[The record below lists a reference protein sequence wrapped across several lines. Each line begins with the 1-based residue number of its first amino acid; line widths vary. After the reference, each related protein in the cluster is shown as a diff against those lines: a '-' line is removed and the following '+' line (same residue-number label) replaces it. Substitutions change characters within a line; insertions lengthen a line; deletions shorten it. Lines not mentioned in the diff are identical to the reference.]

1 VEVEWK
7 MLEAGGLA
15 ASITWCMNRGWITKF
30 IAATTMKTI
39 DLKFAEAKRECAQ
52 SLRPT
57 PTPLIP
63 DLALKPGTGT
73 ALRTPVPA
81 NLDIPDVEPRNPDG
95 MSAEQVAFLCLLNL
109 PAILNA
115 WQAAILLGLTEANV
129 PVLVRLGLLEPL
141 VHGRGI
147 PCKFSLPYIKSIGED
162 HWKLFEITNAL
173 IDRSVEKNRKSKKAN
188 P

>member
-1 VEVEWK
+1 MK
-7 MLEAGGLA
+7 NSDYKCA
-15 ASITWCMNRGWITKF
+15 A
-30 IAATTMKTI
+30 
-39 DLKFAEAKRECAQ
+39 AKRECAQ
-52 SLRPT
+52 SLRPSKT
-57 PTPLIP
+57 PMIP

-73 ALRTPVPA
+73 AVKTPVPA
-81 NLDIPDVEPRNPDG
+81 NLDIPDVDPRNPEG

-147 PCKFSLPYIKSIGED
+147 TCKFSLPYIRSVRED

-173 IDRSVEKNRKSKKAN
+173 IDRSANKNGKSKPAKT